1 MIPKFR
7 AWLKND
13 KEMIDIAFNV
23 AIVVFVLGVSF
34 GFYKQAEANRNLNQR
49 IEVLH
54 KHNKKISEEV
64 DKLHKTV
71 KSIDAEIAKR
81 LKETAEKN
89 KVGG

>member
-34 GFYKQAEANRNLNQR
+34 GFYKQVEANRNLNHK
-49 IEVLH
+49 IEILQ

-71 KSIDAEIAKR
+71 KLIDAEIAKR
-81 LKETAEKN
+81 LKDTADKN
-89 KVGG
+89 HVGG

>member
-1 MIPKFR
+1 M
-7 AWLKND
+7 KN
-13 KEMIDIAFNV
+13 KIIDTTFNV
-23 AIVVFVLGVSF
+23 AIIIFVSSVSF
-34 GFYKQAEANRNLNQR
+34 GFYKQIEANRNLNR
-49 IEVLH
+49 KIEVLQ

-81 LKETAEKN
+81 LKETADKN